1 MQANLSLTSIK
12 SLPILLPNREIL
24 QAHEKVIIPIIEKIK
39 NIQVENIKLAQI
51 RDTLLPKLMSGELEV

>member
-24 QAHEKVIIPIIEKIK
+24 QAYEKVIIPIIEKIK

>member
-1 MQANLSLTSIK
+1 MAPDITGF
-12 SLPILLPNREIL
+12 PN
-24 QAHEKVIIPIIEKIK
+24 QDVKDYEKVIIPIIEKIK